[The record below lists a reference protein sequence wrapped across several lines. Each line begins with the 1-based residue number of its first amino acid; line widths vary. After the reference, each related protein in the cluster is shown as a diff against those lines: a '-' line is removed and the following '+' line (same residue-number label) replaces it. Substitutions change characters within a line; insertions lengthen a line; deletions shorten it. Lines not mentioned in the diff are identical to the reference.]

1 MEKHG
6 QTEKNELL
14 SPYKALWLGMMTE
27 AKMLTNHKTL
37 NNQTSWKRSETIYK
51 HTEVCVSQHYKHLL
65 SQKKPQMIVLKYH
78 ILSKVDR
85 CHQSFQF

>member
-37 NNQTSWKRSETIYK
+37 TQPNKLEKIRDN
-51 HTEVCVSQHYKHLL
+51 L
-65 SQKKPQMIVLKYH
+65 
-78 ILSKVDR
+78 
-85 CHQSFQF
+85 

>member
-14 SPYKALWLGMMTE
+14 SPYKTLWLGMMTE

-37 NNQTSWKRSETIYK
+37 KQPNKLEKIRDN
-51 HTEVCVSQHYKHLL
+51 L
-65 SQKKPQMIVLKYH
+65 
-78 ILSKVDR
+78 
-85 CHQSFQF
+85 